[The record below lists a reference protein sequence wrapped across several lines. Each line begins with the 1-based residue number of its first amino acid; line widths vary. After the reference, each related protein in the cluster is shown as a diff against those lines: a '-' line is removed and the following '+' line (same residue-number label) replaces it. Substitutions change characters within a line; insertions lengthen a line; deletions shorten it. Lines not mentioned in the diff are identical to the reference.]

1 LGDHS
6 FGFWGEQRMQ
16 PTEDERVLAAL
27 SHASILMNFINLAGV
42 IATALIWTQQ
52 REKSRYVSGHA
63 LQSLVYQGAVLL
75 IGLFLMLTWG
85 LCMGLALLPA
95 LLRPELFRS
104 SPPDAFWLALI
115 SLIVP
120 IGFVGLA
127 TLYGLYGALQ
137 VYRGRPF
144 LYPLAGRL
152 ARNVLIPAAALP
164 SPPLAPSLV
173 PMPAVPPVAVEPA
186 APVAPRAATPP
197 AAETAALPL
206 ADAAT
211 PAPTEATG
219 AVLAE
224 AAPPPT
230 PPEEAPA
237 PAHEPGEQATPTAPE

>member
-1 LGDHS
+1 
-6 FGFWGEQRMQ
+6 MQ

-27 SHASILMNFINLAGV
+27 SHASILMNFINLAGI
-42 IATALIWTQQ
+42 IASALIWTQQ

-75 IGLFLMLTWG
+75 ISIFLMLTWG

-95 LLRPELFRS
+95 VLRPELFRS

-120 IGFVGLA
+120 IGFVGLT

-152 ARNVLIPAAALP
+152 VRPVLMPAAALP
-164 SPPLAPSLV
+164 NAPLAPILV
-173 PMPAVPPVAVEPA
+173 PVPAVSPAPAVAAAPPTPSPA
-186 APVAPRAATPP
+186 AAAVPVAPHAAPPP
-197 AAETAALPL
+197 AAETAALPIADAPPSAPAAA
-206 ADAAT
+206 ADAA
-211 PAPTEATG
+211 
-219 AVLAE
+219 LAE
-224 AAPPPT
+224 AATPT
-230 PPEEAPA
+230 APHEEAPA
-237 PAHEPGEQATPTAPE
+237 PAQETSAPSAPDARE

>member
-1 LGDHS
+1 
-6 FGFWGEQRMQ
+6 MQ

-52 REKSRYVSGHA
+52 REKSRYASAHA

-75 IGLFLMLTWG
+75 ISLFLLLTWG

-95 LLRPELFRS
+95 VLRPELFRS
-104 SPPDAFWLALI
+104 SPPDAVWLALI

-120 IGFVGLA
+120 IGFIGLA

-152 ARNVLIPAAALP
+152 VRHTLIPVVALP
-164 SPPLAPSLV
+164 SAPLAPALV
-173 PMPAVPPVAVEPA
+173 PVPAVAPFVVETAAPAASSAPTPSVAAMPA
-186 APVAPRAATPP
+186 APAI
-197 AAETAALPL
+197 
-206 ADAAT
+206 ADAAISA
-211 PAPTEATG
+211 PAEA
-219 AVLAE
+219 ANAALVE
-224 AAPPPT
+224 AAPPPH
-230 PPEEAPA
+230 EEAPA
-237 PAHEPGEQATPTAPE
+237 PAPAIVEPAAPDERE

>member
-1 LGDHS
+1 
-6 FGFWGEQRMQ
+6 MQ

-95 LLRPELFRS
+95 VLRPELFRS

-120 IGFVGLA
+120 IGFVGFA

-137 VYRGRPF
+137 VYRGRLF

-152 ARNVLIPAAALP
+152 VRHMLTPAEALPNAPLAPALVRVPAGPPIAVAAAPATPSATTPPANAAAATAPADAAIPAPAEAASAALGDAALP
-164 SPPLAPSLV
+164 TTPQADDLAPAQGTV
-173 PMPAVPPVAVEPA
+173 
-186 APVAPRAATPP
+186 
-197 AAETAALPL
+197 
-206 ADAAT
+206 
-211 PAPTEATG
+211 
-219 AVLAE
+219 E
-224 AAPPPT
+224 AAAAD
-230 PPEEAPA
+230 ERD
-237 PAHEPGEQATPTAPE
+237 